1 MCVMW
6 LSTHEMRVTDLCR
19 SDGMWAVGLAG
30 RRCGC
35 GGPCWRSKRARGCR
49 GEIKGWARGVATR
62 PPLLRSHGEGTWLP
76 QNQRGAQHVVA
87 LQFTYCINYLQSN
100 GHLVSLS
107 SCSKV
112 ARLFELHKFL
122 IHINIIY
129 FVGSL

>member
-6 LSTHEMRVTDLCR
+6 LSTHEMRVTDLCT

-62 PPLLRSHGEGTWLP
+62 PDHYYCAHMARAHGSLRVQGVRNTWSRSSL
-76 QNQRGAQHVVA
+76 H
-87 LQFTYCINYLQSN
+87 INYLWSN

-107 SCSKV
+107 GCSRV

-122 IHINIIY
+122 IHIMY